1 MGSRYLLYNIVVINK
16 ITYDFVDCNYSR
28 YLPIYLYYTYYNIYN
43 YRLNRNK
50 CMYIKQKYIFITYR
64 CIYVCMFLTYKI
76 YYWHL
81 DSRYMVFYYL
91 LIILLLN
98 AYTSINTVARS
109 SLPRA
114 YNILGT

>member
-1 MGSRYLLYNIVVINK
+1 
-16 ITYDFVDCNYSR
+16 
-28 YLPIYLYYTYYNIYN
+28 
-43 YRLNRNK
+43 
-50 CMYIKQKYIFITYR
+50 
-64 CIYVCMFLTYKI
+64 MFLTYKI
-76 YYWHL
+76 YYWYL
-81 DSRYMVFYYL
+81 DSRYMVFDYL